1 MAEIKAIVYESNTGF
16 TKKYAELL
24 SEELE
29 KLSPD
34 KKKIPAIP
42 VTDNS
47 MIFGE
52 REPVIFLGW
61 ICAGK
66 INGIRMARLKY
77 NPVIIAG
84 VGMTLPSELY
94 AYRLAQQNNIDVP
107 FFYLQGGIHPKE
119 LKGFYKLMFNLGV
132 RPLLRKAE
140 KGRSQLSEGK
150 KRLVDLIK
158 NGGEFVDSKNL
169 DDIVAM
175 YKKIS
180 EVLKDE

>member
-1 MAEIKAIVYESNTGF
+1 MAEIKAIIYESNTGF
-16 TKKYAELL
+16 TKEYAELL
-24 SEELE
+24 SEIIG
-29 KLSPD
+29 
-34 KKKIPAIP
+34 IPAIP
-42 VTDNS
+42 TIDNS

-94 AYRLAQQNNIDVP
+94 AYRIAQENNIDVP
-107 FFYLQGGIHPKE
+107 FFYLQGGIHREK
-119 LKGFYKLMFNLGV
+119 LKGFYKMMFNMGV

-140 KGRSQLSEGK
+140 KNKSQLSENK
-150 KRLVDLIK
+150 QRLVDLIK
-158 NGGEFVDSKNL
+158 NGGSFVDRKNL
-169 DDIVAM
+169 DEIVAM

-180 EVLKDE
+180 EAMKEE